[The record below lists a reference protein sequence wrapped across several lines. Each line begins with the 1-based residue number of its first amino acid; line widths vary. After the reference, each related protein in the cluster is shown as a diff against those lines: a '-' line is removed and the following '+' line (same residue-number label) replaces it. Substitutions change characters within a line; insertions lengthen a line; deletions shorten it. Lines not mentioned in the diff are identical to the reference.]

1 MFIAYL
7 KSLTARFLRREETER
22 ELEQEIESHIEMRT
36 NDLIRAGWD
45 STAARRQARIEFG
58 SSENFKE
65 ECREAIAGNFTDQH
79 HQAFLTGFLEPATQ
93 CR

>member
-45 STAARRQARIEFG
+45 PMVALR
-58 SSENFKE
+58 SE
-65 ECREAIAGNFTDQH
+65 
-79 HQAFLTGFLEPATQ
+79 
-93 CR
+93 